1 MLKKKITKKKDPVK
15 AWNNWFDEHIIVDG
29 FGRGKANKKDKSIIK
44 SKVEEQLMKQYN
56 REE

>member
-1 MLKKKITKKKDPVK
+1 MPKKTKKKDPVK

-29 FGRGKANKKDKSIIK
+29 FGRGKANKKAKSIIK

-56 REE
+56 REDK

>member
-1 MLKKKITKKKDPVK
+1 MKKVNKKKDPVK

-29 FGRGKANKKDKSIIK
+29 FGRGTANKKAKSIIK

>member
-1 MLKKKITKKKDPVK
+1 MSKKNKKKDPVK

-29 FGRGKANKKDKSIIK
+29 FGRGKANKKAKSIIK

-56 REE
+56 REDK

>member
-1 MLKKKITKKKDPVK
+1 MSNKTKKKDPVK

-29 FGRGKANKKDKSIIK
+29 FGRGKANKKAKSIIK